1 MSRARQA
8 AVVVV
13 AAIVARAVGL
23 AVVHRLGFVVVSD
36 DDFARVVITQRFA
49 AAPSFDPTGT
59 SWLPLPFWI
68 DGAAMMLFGSSLE
81 VARALAVAAAIAS
94 GALLAIV
101 ASKLGMRGSRVVA
114 ASCATAWMPW
124 SMQLGV
130 ATVPEVP
137 ASACAAIG
145 AMTLASNDPAMRVFG
160 GAAMLATTL
169 SRYDAW
175 PMAIAFCAL
184 SLVDSARSR
193 DARSRATL
201 AFAGAL
207 GVVGIVGWSL
217 WQRVHFGDPFRYLRL
232 VRAYRQ
238 ALGAGP
244 SIAQRVLGYPLGVVE
259 ELREVLGAAI
269 VATGAAWA
277 SSRARSSAKSSAD
290 LRWSRPL
297 ALAAIQ
303 LAMLIAGDVRDG
315 APTHH
320 PERAL
325 LGPATI
331 VLFASA
337 DAIGAWLDSIARA
350 GRRVAWSIAF
360 AACFLGWIGVRLH
373 RTMWW
378 YDAAPRLREVA
389 AGRALRATVKPG
401 ERVLLDTRD
410 FEGGLDYGYE
420 AVRAAF
426 GRPLDVVIDR
436 DQDPRK
442 PRVASAFESPERL
455 ATRASSAHV
464 GVLLAWGRTRARVAE
479 SIGATPVAG
488 VAGDPAREDADD
500 SAHGRWRLF
509 RLP

>member
-8 AVVVV
+8 ALVVV
-13 AAIVARAVGL
+13 AAIVARALGL
-23 AVVHRLGFVVVSD
+23 AIVHRLGFVVVSD
-36 DDFARVVITQRFA
+36 DDFARVVIAQRFA
-49 AAPSFDPTGT
+49 ADPAFDPTGT
-59 SWLPLPFWI
+59 SWLPLPFWVN
-68 DGAAMMLFGSSLE
+68 GAAMRLLGSSLE
-81 VARALAVAAAIAS
+81 IARALAVVAALAS

-101 ASKLGMRGSRVVA
+101 ASRLGMRASRVVA

-145 AMTLASNDPAMRVFG
+145 AMTLASDDPTMRAIG
-160 GAAMLATTL
+160 GLAMLASTL

-175 PMAIAFCAL
+175 PMAIAFCAI
-184 SLVDSARSR
+184 SLVDFARTR
-193 DARSRATL
+193 ESRARITV

-207 GVVGIVGWSL
+207 AVAGIVGWSL
-217 WQRVHFGDPFRYLRL
+217 WQRVHFGDAFRYLRL

-244 SIAQRVLGYPLGVVE
+244 SIAQRVLGYPRGIVE

-269 VATGAAWA
+269 VATAAAWA
-277 SSRARSSAKSSAD
+277 LSRRRTTTNSSAD

-303 LAMLIAGDVRDG
+303 LVMLIAGDVRDG

-337 DAIGAWLDSIARA
+337 DTIGAWLDSISNAARRLA
-350 GRRVAWSIAF
+350 WAVALST
-360 AACFLGWIGVRLH
+360 CFLGWIGVRLH

-378 YDAAPRLREVA
+378 YDAAPRAREVA
-389 AGRALRATVKPG
+389 AGHALRAVVAPG

-426 GRPLDVVIDR
+426 GRPLEVVIDR

-442 PRVASAFESPERL
+442 PHVASAFESADRL
-455 ATRASSAHV
+455 ASRASTAHTK
-464 GVLLAWGRTRARVAE
+464 VLLAWGRARARVAE
-479 SIGATPVAG
+479 SIGARSIEG
-488 VAGDPAREDADD
+488 VARDPGGDDVDD